1 MLFDDRNKRKPNFNN
16 EIKYRRSHDLST
28 NVCVTGAELRGCV
41 GVGRPRWISTK
52 SVLITVLYYFLKV
65 KTPAGNR
72 KDPNNIFIW
81 LRPWCVIYRS
91 C

>member
-1 MLFDDRNKRKPNFNN
+1 VRDR
-16 EIKYRRSHDLST
+16 
-28 NVCVTGAELRGCV
+28 CGAAWLRW
-41 GVGRPRWISTK
+41 GRPTPMDFYK
-52 SVLITVLYYFLKV
+52 SVLITVLYYFLKI
-65 KTPAGNR
+65 KTSAGNR